1 MSREMVLAAAA
12 TALLLTTY
20 VLTDF
25 RTEFLLAAAATA
37 LAFSTTYIP
46 ATTYRRSAAWPR
58 SRAAL
63 ATLAAQSATS
73 FISTAANAYLR
84 PDPAQATLILALNT
98 YLLAR
103 VYAEGFHSL
112 RDDGGLL
119 ASVTALATL
128 SYLTHLT
135 SFLEVVL

>member
-1 MSREMVLAAAA
+1 MAPEQGGARNTRSTVSHILHLDSRKRL
-12 TALLLTTY
+12 
-20 VLTDF
+20 
-25 RTEFLLAAAATA
+25 
-37 LAFSTTYIP
+37 P
-46 ATTYRRSAAWPR
+46 
-58 SRAAL
+58 
-63 ATLAAQSATS
+63 Q
-73 FISTAANAYLR
+73 
-84 PDPAQATLILALNT
+84 PDPTQATLILALNT

>member
-1 MSREMVLAAAA
+1 MVLAAAA

-25 RTEFLLAAAATA
+25 RTEFLLAAAATV

-46 ATTYRRSAAWPR
+46 ATTYRRPAAWPR

-73 FISTAANAYLR
+73 FISTATNAYLR

>member
-1 MSREMVLAAAA
+1 M
-12 TALLLTTY
+12 
-20 VLTDF
+20 
-25 RTEFLLAAAATA
+25 
-37 LAFSTTYIP
+37 
-46 ATTYRRSAAWPR
+46 
-58 SRAAL
+58 
-63 ATLAAQSATS
+63 
-73 FISTAANAYLR
+73 
-84 PDPAQATLILALNT
+84 LALNT